1 MPLFALAA
9 VLALVMGA
17 TLGLLGGGGSILT
30 VPILVYIL
38 KIDATSAIAMSLFVV
53 GTTSAVAVVSH
64 ARSGNVAWG
73 TGLLFGVAGMVGA
86 FGGGRVATMLDG
98 GVLLLLFA
106 AIMLVTGAA
115 MLRPRKAGK
124 AVERPTVVPDLRSP
138 KNIAKIVLDGLVVGA
153 VTGMVGAG
161 GGFLVVP
168 ALALLGGLDMKKA
181 IGTSLLVIAM
191 KSFAGFAGF
200 LGAVQID
207 WSITGVFTAAAIV
220 GSFGG
225 VALARRIPA
234 EKLRTG
240 FAVFVLVMAVVMVYQ
255 QMTAEMFGQIRDL
268 LVAFWYVPAVLVAG
282 AVAYAVT
289 RRRSATANG

>member
-1 MPLFALAA
+1 
-9 VLALVMGA
+9 
-17 TLGLLGGGGSILT
+17 
-30 VPILVYIL
+30 
-38 KIDATSAIAMSLFVV
+38 
-53 GTTSAVAVVSH
+53 
-64 ARSGNVAWG
+64 
-73 TGLLFGVAGMVGA
+73 
-86 FGGGRVATMLDG
+86 
-98 GVLLLLFA
+98 
-106 AIMLVTGAA
+106 
-115 MLRPRKAGK
+115 
-124 AVERPTVVPDLRSP
+124 
-138 KNIAKIVLDGLVVGA
+138 

-268 LVAFWYVPAVLVAG
+268 LVSFWYVPAGLVAG
-282 AVAYAVT
+282 AVAYAAT